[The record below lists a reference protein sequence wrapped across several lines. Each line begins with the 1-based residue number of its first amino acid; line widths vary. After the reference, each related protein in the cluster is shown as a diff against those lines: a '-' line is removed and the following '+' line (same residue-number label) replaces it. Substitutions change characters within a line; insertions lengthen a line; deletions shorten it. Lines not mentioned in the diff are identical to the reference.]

1 MVADKSAGPL
11 AQTVKE
17 VPLHFVKDVLEL
29 DSRDDKGEVG
39 SFDLHLRYGWK
50 ELRYTSVGPNEE
62 VRMGNG
68 SLHLRPSLRPRVR
81 LQIPPLRFA
90 PVGMTKGGLVFRLAF
105 AIWMEGVRFGIP
117 EA

>member
-1 MVADKSAGPL
+1 MS
-11 AQTVKE
+11 
-17 VPLHFVKDVLEL
+17 
-29 DSRDDKGEVG
+29 
-39 SFDLHLRYGWK
+39 
-50 ELRYTSVGPNEE
+50 
-62 VRMGNG
+62 NG